1 MDFNAIVHYKNGC
14 GCNICSVRTYLS
26 KYLTDIKSLELEEQ
40 KKFLRLI
47 NEKFEADTKKMK
59 HFKITNIYGELPWD
73 LIAEINKVTD
83 EVQTFD
89 YHSIYSLSYLYEEK
103 YKMKYCGVVHH
114 HESGD
119 AQILLFMNEKNNKIY
134 AVLLTRYSKLNL
146 KNLSAKS
153 ILNEMKRKE
162 DVQKLVNNYVIP
174 KELGYF
180 LKTYY

>member
-1 MDFNAIVHYKNGC
+1 M
-14 GCNICSVRTYLS
+14 
-26 KYLTDIKSLELEEQ
+26 
-40 KKFLRLI
+40 
-47 NEKFEADTKKMK
+47 
-59 HFKITNIYGELPWD
+59 D

>member
-1 MDFNAIVHYKNGC
+1 M
-14 GCNICSVRTYLS
+14 S
-26 KYLTDIKSLELEEQ
+26 
-40 KKFLRLI
+40 
-47 NEKFEADTKKMK
+47 
-59 HFKITNIYGELPWD
+59 
-73 LIAEINKVTD
+73 
-83 EVQTFD
+83 
-89 YHSIYSLSYLYEEK
+89 YEEK